1 MILLLRIQK
10 DIVQV
15 LGDGV
20 HTQLYL
26 LSVWVIMMEAIIGP
40 WKSGE
45 KTIGWLCASL
55 WTFLTVTRMKEQL
68 KYSPGTAMGG
78 AFFGLKQIDEETMET
93 VTDFT
98 FLGSKITMDSEINY
112 YAAKKLK
119 DTWSLE
125 EKQWLYNVYIIY
137 TYII

>member
-1 MILLLRIQK
+1 
-10 DIVQV
+10 
-15 LGDGV
+15 
-20 HTQLYL
+20 
-26 LSVWVIMMEAIIGP
+26 
-40 WKSGE
+40 
-45 KTIGWLCASL
+45 
-55 WTFLTVTRMKEQL
+55 
-68 KYSPGTAMGG
+68 MGG